1 MNTCRCIPLR
11 RSIPTGHSRRDLEN
25 APRAMGQSEGG
36 LVDLPVPASAAP
48 GRDTGSAICP
58 GSARGD
64 LPRSVDIACPILA
77 WSPIAACT
85 DDLADPKRTRL
96 QEFREIA
103 AVLDQP
109 AWASLDWC
117 SGMKALSC
125 PVMRLS

>member
-1 MNTCRCIPLR
+1 
-11 RSIPTGHSRRDLEN
+11 
-25 APRAMGQSEGG
+25 
-36 LVDLPVPASAAP
+36 VDLPVPASAAP

-125 PVMRLS
+125 PVMRLSVSADPSPLAHWCLDELRQQDAEKPKS